1 MSSLDQKDL
10 KILRL
15 LLDDGRKSYEKIAKW
30 VDLTPTTV
38 KNRITQLIHE
48 EIIIDFKTQINP
60 KILNYS
66 VCYSLAYLKGDPNK
80 HALIEQLGDKKKV
93 VGGCVNLGNY
103 LSIVHTFLNDAELY
117 ENIQSFK
124 QFEEIEAL
132 DNFILLFPIM
142 DFQDVKITKNDWRII
157 YALKDD
163 CRKTDLEVAEELN
176 LSAKT
181 VKRRL
186 NYLKNNGIITFMVNL
201 DTSSGNLLTYNP
213 IIKFKSINSKDLITI
228 NKIVNDPFYIWR
240 IANEEAMIYTIY
252 IKQLRDLE
260 DQINKIRQLENV
272 TEIINLV
279 PTKMYFFKNWIDDLI
294 EDKAQLI

>member
-1 MSSLDQKDL
+1 MSSVDQKDL

-15 LLDDGRKSYEKIAKW
+15 LLDDGRKSYEKIAKH

-38 KNRITQLIHE
+38 KNRIIQLVYDE
-48 EIIIDFKTQINP
+48 VIIDFKTQINP

-66 VCYSLAYLKGDPNK
+66 VCYSLAYLKGEPNK
-80 HALIEQLGDKKKV
+80 HALIEELGDERNV

-103 LSIVHTFLNDAELY
+103 LSIVHSFKNDSELHA
-117 ENIQSFK
+117 NIQLLK
-124 QFEEIEAL
+124 KYEEIEAL
-132 DNFILLFPIM
+132 DNFVLLIPSM
-142 DFQDVKITKNDWRII
+142 DFQDVKISKNDWRII
-157 YALKDD
+157 HTLKDN
-163 CRKTDLEVAEELN
+163 CRKTDVEVAKELN

-186 NYLKNNGIITFMVNL
+186 NYLKNNGIITFVVNL

-213 IIKFKSINSKDLITI
+213 IIKFKSINSKDFITI

-240 IANEEAMIYTIY
+240 IANEETMIYTIY

-260 DQINKIRQLENV
+260 DQINKIKQLENV
-272 TEIINLV
+272 AEVINLV
-279 PTKMYFFKNWIDDLI
+279 PTKMYFFKSWIDDLI
-294 EDKAQLI
+294 EDKAKIT